1 MAFGVPI
8 VAFDLEENRVQ
19 ADGAAVYV
27 PPGDVPA
34 FALAISQLLDDPTR
48 RAEMGRLGRRQV
60 EETHA
65 WERQEEAFLG
75 VYERILT
82 PARRGT

>member
-1 MAFGVPI
+1 
-8 VAFDLEENRVQ
+8 
-19 ADGAAVYV
+19 
-27 PPGDVPA
+27 VPA
-34 FALAISQLLDDPTR
+34 FALAISQLLDDPAR
-48 RAEMGRLGRRQV
+48 RAEMGRLGRLRI

-75 VYERILT
+75 VYERLLT